1 MAPKKRP
8 IKRSVKL
15 PDTRTVPAEGIRLWA
30 PWRYEYL
37 SHVRSDPQACI
48 FCFEKPASETE
59 RRERLL
65 LFDNREVLV
74 MLNKYPYNNGHVM
87 VAPRR
92 HVASP
97 ELLTSAERAA
107 VADAVAASIK
117 IVRETLHPHALNVGA
132 NLGGAA
138 GAGFADHMHWHV
150 VPRWSGDNNF
160 MPVLAS
166 TRVLSQ
172 SLEDSY
178 EQLRPI
184 FKNLGA
190 EISLDRSGNRRTRDE

>member
-8 IKRSVKL
+8 VKPSVRRR
-15 PDTRTVPAEGIRLWA
+15 DAAAIPAEGIRLWA

-37 SHVRSDPQACI
+37 RNVHSDPQACI
-48 FCFEKPASETE
+48 FCFGRLSDAE
-59 RRERLL
+59 RRE
-65 LFDNREVLV
+65 LFVLFENRDVIV

-92 HVASP
+92 HIASP
-97 ELLTSAERAA
+97 ELLTREERGLI
-107 VADAVAASIK
+107 ADAVAASIK
-117 IVRETLHPHALNVGA
+117 RVRETLHPLALNVGA

-150 VPRWSGDNNF
+150 VPRWAGDNNF

-190 EISLDRSGNRRTRDE
+190 ELS

>member
-8 IKRSVKL
+8 VKRSVERRN
-15 PDTRTVPAEGIRLWA
+15 TAEVPADGLRLWA

-37 SHVRSDPQACI
+37 SSTRSDPQACI
-48 FCFEKPASETE
+48 FCFGRLSDAE
-59 RRERLL
+59 RRT
-65 LFDNREVLV
+65 LFVLFENRDVLV
-74 MLNKYPYNNGHVM
+74 MLNKYPYNNGHIM

-97 ELLTSAERAA
+97 ELLTRQERALI
-107 VADAVAASIK
+107 ADAVAASIK
-117 IVRETLHPHALNVGA
+117 RVRETLHPQALNVGA

-150 VPRWSGDNNF
+150 VPRWAGDNNF

-190 EISLDRSGNRRTRDE
+190 ELS

>member
-1 MAPKKRP
+1 MAPKKPP
-8 IKRSVKL
+8 IKRSAKL
-15 PDTRTVPAEGIRLWA
+15 PDAATVPAEGERLWA

-37 SHVRSDPQACI
+37 TGVRSDPMACI
-48 FCFEKPASETE
+48 FCFGKLSEAE
-59 RRERLL
+59 RRERLV
-65 LFDNREVLV
+65 LFDNRDLLV
-74 MLNKYPYNNGHVM
+74 MLNKYPYNNGHIM

-97 ELLTSAERAA
+97 ELLPRADRAA
-107 VADAVAASIK
+107 IADAVAASIK
-117 IVRETLHPHALNVGA
+117 RVREKLHPQALNVGA

-150 VPRWSGDNNF
+150 VPRWGGDNNF

-172 SLEDSY
+172 SLEDSFD
-178 EQLRPI
+178 QLRPI

-190 EISLDRSGNRRTRDE
+190 ELS

>member
-8 IKRSVKL
+8 VKRSVKRR
-15 PDTRTVPAEGIRLWA
+15 DAAAIPAEGIRLWA

-37 SHVRSDPQACI
+37 RGARSDPMACI
-48 FCFEKPASETE
+48 FCFGRLSDAE
-59 RRERLL
+59 RRELL
-65 LFDNREVLV
+65 VLFENRDVLV
-74 MLNKYPYNNGHVM
+74 MLNKYPYNNGHIM

-97 ELLTSAERAA
+97 ELLARSERAT
-107 VADAVAASIK
+107 VAEAVAASIK
-117 IVRETLHPHALNVGA
+117 RVRETLHPQALNVGA

-150 VPRWSGDNNF
+150 VPRWGGDNNF

-190 EISLDRSGNRRTRDE
+190 ELS

>member
-8 IKRSVKL
+8 TKRR
-15 PDTRTVPAEGIRLWA
+15 DAAAIPAEGIRLWA

-37 SHVRSDPQACI
+37 RGVRSDPRACI
-48 FCFEKPASETE
+48 FCFARLSDTE
-59 RRERLL
+59 RRERLV
-65 LFDNREVLV
+65 LFENREVLV
-74 MLNKYPYNNGHVM
+74 MLNKYPYNNGHIM
-87 VAPRR
+87 VAPRT

-97 ELLTSAERAA
+97 ELLTRAERAVIA
-107 VADAVAASIK
+107 EAVAASIK
-117 IVRETLHPHALNVGA
+117 RVRETLHPQALNVGA

-150 VPRWSGDNNF
+150 VPRWGGDNNF

-190 EISLDRSGNRRTRDE
+190 ELS

>member
-8 IKRSVKL
+8 TKRSIKRR
-15 PDTRTVPAEGIRLWA
+15 DAAGVPAEGVRLWA

-37 SHVRSDPQACI
+37 RSIHSDPKACI
-48 FCFEKPASETE
+48 FCLGKLSEAE
-59 RRERLL
+59 RRDLL
-65 LFDNREVLV
+65 VLFENRDVLV
-74 MLNKYPYNNGHVM
+74 MLNRYPYNNGHIM
-87 VAPRR
+87 VAPRM

-97 ELLTSAERAA
+97 ELLRRTDRAVVAET
-107 VADAVAASIK
+107 VAASIK
-117 IVRETLHPHALNVGA
+117 IVRETLHPQALNVGA

-138 GAGFADHMHWHV
+138 GAGFADHMHWHI
-150 VPRWSGDNNF
+150 VPRWAGDNNF

-178 EQLRPI
+178 DQLRPI

-190 EISLDRSGNRRTRDE
+190 ELS

>member
-8 IKRSVKL
+8 TKRPVQRR
-15 PDTRTVPAEGIRLWA
+15 DAATVPAEGIRLWA

-37 SHVRSDPQACI
+37 TGARSDPMACI
-48 FCFEKPASETE
+48 FCFGKLSEDE
-59 RRERLL
+59 RRERLV
-65 LFDNREVLV
+65 LFDNRDLLV
-74 MLNKYPYNNGHVM
+74 MLNKYPYNNGHIM

-97 ELLTSAERAA
+97 ELLSRADRAA
-107 VADAVAASIK
+107 IADAVAASIK
-117 IVRETLHPHALNVGA
+117 RVRETLHPQALNVGA

-150 VPRWSGDNNF
+150 VPRWGGDNNF

-172 SLEDSY
+172 SLEDSF
-178 EQLRPI
+178 EQLRPV

-190 EISLDRSGNRRTRDE
+190 ELS

>member
-1 MAPKKRP
+1 MAPKKPP
-8 IKRSVKL
+8 IKRSAKL
-15 PDTRTVPAEGIRLWA
+15 PDAATVPAEGERLWA

-37 SHVRSDPQACI
+37 TGVRSDPMACI
-48 FCFEKPASETE
+48 FCFGKLSEAE
-59 RRERLL
+59 RRERLV
-65 LFDNREVLV
+65 LFDNRDLLV
-74 MLNKYPYNNGHVM
+74 MLNKYPYNNGHIM

-97 ELLTSAERAA
+97 ELLPRADRAA
-107 VADAVAASIK
+107 IADAVAASIK
-117 IVRETLHPHALNVGA
+117 RVREKLHPQALNVGA

-150 VPRWSGDNNF
+150 VPRWGGDNNF

-178 EQLRPI
+178 DQLRPI

-190 EISLDRSGNRRTRDE
+190 ELS

>member
-8 IKRSVKL
+8 VKQTVKR
-15 PDTRTVPAEGIRLWA
+15 RGAAEVPAEGLRLWA

-37 SHVRSDPQACI
+37 SSARSDPQACI
-48 FCFEKPASETE
+48 FCFGRLSDDE
-59 RRERLL
+59 RRKMFL
-65 LFDNREVLV
+65 LFENRDVLV

-92 HVASP
+92 HIASP
-97 ELLTSAERAA
+97 ELLTRQERALIA
-107 VADAVAASIK
+107 EAVAASIK
-117 IVRETLHPHALNVGA
+117 RVRETLHPLALNVGA

-150 VPRWSGDNNF
+150 VPRWGGDNNF

-190 EISLDRSGNRRTRDE
+190 ELS

>member
-1 MAPKKRP
+1 MTPKKREADRRET
-8 IKRSVKL
+8 I
-15 PDTRTVPAEGIRLWA
+15 DVPAEGVRLWA

-37 SHVRSDPQACI
+37 RGIHTDPKACI
-48 FCFEKPASETE
+48 FCFGRLSDVE
-59 RRERLL
+59 RREHLV
-65 LFDNREVLV
+65 LFENRDVLV

-87 VAPRR
+87 VAPRG

-97 ELLTSAERAA
+97 ELLTRADRA
-107 VADAVAASIK
+107 VLGDAVAASVK
-117 IVRETLHPHALNVGA
+117 LLRETLHPQAFNVGA

-150 VPRWSGDNNF
+150 VPRWAGDSNF
-160 MPVLAS
+160 MAALAS

-178 EQLRPI
+178 EQLRPV
-184 FKNLGA
+184 FKDLGA
-190 EISLDRSGNRRTRDE
+190 QIS